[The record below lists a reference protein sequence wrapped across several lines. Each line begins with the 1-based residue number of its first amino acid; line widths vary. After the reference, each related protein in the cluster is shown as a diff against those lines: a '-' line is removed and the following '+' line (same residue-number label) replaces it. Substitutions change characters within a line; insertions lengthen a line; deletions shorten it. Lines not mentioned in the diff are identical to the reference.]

1 MTKAIIFDFDGTIAN
16 TKAFAYQVYTKLT
29 DQYGIKQLSEKEFDH
44 LKTLTLVD
52 KFRVHDISIFKLPKL
67 VRQARKT
74 ISMVMN
80 EIKPYDQMIELLQ
93 LLHKNNIL
101 LFIVS
106 SNSKNNILV
115 FTNQYNINFF
125 EKIYGRAKYFKKE
138 KTLKKVLKEY
148 NLNQEEVLY
157 IGDEVRDIRSCKKIN
172 LPIVSVTWGF
182 DDKDMLEKENPNY
195 IADDMESLKKS
206 IFANK

>member
-74 ISMVMN
+74 ISMVMH